1 MTDAIYQ
8 IIFCTC
14 PNQESAQLVANTLVD
29 QQLAACVTILPGSTS
44 VYRWKDKI
52 ETSEEHLLII
62 KSKKAVFTQLEQT
75 ILAVHPYELPEI
87 VAVPIISGSAAYLA
101 WIEDNVS
108 IDHKRDIN
116 E

>member
-1 MTDAIYQ
+1 MTNQAYQ
-8 IIFCTC
+8 IILCTC

-44 VYRWKDKI
+44 VYRWKGKI

-62 KSKKAVFTQLEQT
+62 KSKQVVFTRLEQAL
-75 ILAVHPYELPEI
+75 LAAHPYELPEI
-87 VAVPIISGSAAYLA
+87 VAVPIIGGSAAYLS
-101 WIEDNVS
+101 WIDDNVS
-108 IDHKRDIN
+108 TVKKRDIN